1 MTRSSDLVPYLRRPD
16 QGAQPLSYRQGTV
29 IAWNQETAENIVQV
43 GSNLFENLPSL
54 NTSEASLLVPGDV
67 VGLIVSGSTV
77 AVIGRLIVPGSP
89 EAASSIRSIT
99 SRIQAAEDPFAGD
112 RNSTTWGDLTG
123 VAVGPSV
130 TVRVGSSGR
139 VLAFWS
145 CELGQT
151 LTSSGGSALSYQTK
165 NTPHVGIEVSGATS
179 RAPSDVNALNL
190 HLEFPAVGQANAA
203 QALSWL
209 QASMM
214 HLFTGL
220 NPGNTTFTMK
230 YRHDGLSPAAH
241 SAFGAREIAVFA
253 L

>member
-1 MTRSSDLVPYLRRPD
+1 MSRSNDLVPYLSRPD
-16 QGAQPLSYRQGTV
+16 GGGNPLSFRQGTV
-29 IAWNQETAENIVQV
+29 IAWDQDTAENVIQV

-67 VGLIVSGSTV
+67 VGIMVSGSTW
-77 AVIGRLIVPGSP
+77 AVMGRMIIPGTP

-99 SRIQAAEDPFAGD
+99 NRIQAAEDPFAGT
-112 RNSTTWGDLTG
+112 RNSTAWGDLTG
-123 VAVGPSV
+123 VGAGPSV
-130 TVRVGSSGR
+130 TVKIGSSGR
-139 VLAFWS
+139 ALCFWS

-151 LTSSGGSALSYQTK
+151 LSAASGGVLVWETK
-165 NTPHVGIEVSGATS
+165 NTPHVGVAVSGATTV
-179 RAPSDVNALNL
+179 AATDENALNVN
-190 HLEFPAVGQANAA
+190 LEYPSPGSANAA
-203 QALSWL
+203 QSNFWL

-220 NPGNTTFTMK
+220 NPGNNTFTMK